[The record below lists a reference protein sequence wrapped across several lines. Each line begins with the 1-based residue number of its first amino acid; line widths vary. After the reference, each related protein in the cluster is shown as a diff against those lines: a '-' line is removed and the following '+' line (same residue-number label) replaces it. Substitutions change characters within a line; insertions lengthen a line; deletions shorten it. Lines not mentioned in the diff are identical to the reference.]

1 VDKNRKEDDAFM
13 KPKILLVDDQV
24 SFCQHAKTILTNEG
38 YEATLSHDA
47 GQALE
52 ALSGQSFDILV
63 TDMKMPGMDGLSLF
77 MKARKID
84 SEISCVIMT
93 AYGTISS
100 AVDSIKQGVS
110 DYIQKPFEPEVLL
123 MTIEKTL
130 RERRMIQEI
139 QHLRR
144 AVGKRYSYGNI
155 IGKNHKMQDVFHLIE
170 KVAPTDARVF
180 ITGETGVGKELVAK
194 AIHFNSPRKNHP
206 FVGINCGALSETL
219 LETELFGHEKG
230 AFTGA
235 GRCKQGKFE
244 YANNGTLFLDE
255 VGDISPAL
263 QVKLLRVTQEN
274 AIERV
279 GGNQSIAV
287 NVRIISATNQNIHEK
302 IRNRSFRME
311 LFYRLNVV
319 AIRIPPLRERIDDI
333 PLLVNHFIQTLNR
346 KFNKNIREV
355 STPAMKEL
363 MQHTWPGNVRELENV
378 LERAFVATDGAVVDE
393 IEFSHEFQKNVGPG
407 DPYPVDTDIPFKIAA
422 AMAQQRFEKA
432 YLMEILKQCGG
443 NVSLSAKKMELNPRT
458 LWRKIKEYRIDR
470 SEFTAED

>member
-1 VDKNRKEDDAFM
+1 M
-13 KPKILLVDDQV
+13 KPRILLVDDQV
-24 SFCQHAKTILTNEG
+24 SFCRHAKTILVGEG
-38 YEATLSHDA
+38 YETTLAHDA

-52 ALSGQSFDILV
+52 KLSGQSFDILV
-63 TDMKMPGMDGLSLF
+63 TDMKMPGMDGLALF
-77 MKARKID
+77 MKARKMD
-84 SEISCVIMT
+84 SDISGIIMT
-93 AYGTISS
+93 AYGSISS

-139 QHLRR
+139 HHLRQ
-144 AVGKRYSYGNI
+144 AVNQRYSYGNI

-170 KVAPTDARVF
+170 KVAPTASRVF

-194 AIHFNSPRKNHP
+194 AIHFNSPRKNKP

-219 LETELFGHEKG
+219 LETEMFGHEQG

-235 GRCKQGKFE
+235 ARCKQGKFE
-244 YANNGTLFLDE
+244 YAHGGTLFLDE

-263 QVKLLRVTQEN
+263 QVKLLRATQEN

-279 GGNQSIAV
+279 GGNHSIDV
-287 NVRIISATNQNIHEK
+287 DVRIISATNQDIQEK
-302 IRNRSFRME
+302 IKNRSFRME

-346 KFNKNIREV
+346 KFDKNIQGA
-355 STPAMKEL
+355 STRAMKQL
-363 MQHTWPGNVRELENV
+363 MQHNWPGNVRELENV
-378 LERAFVATDGAVVDE
+378 LERAFVTTDGAVIDVV
-393 IEFSHEFQKNVGPG
+393 EFSHSFQRPVETENL
-407 DPYPVDTDIPFKIAA
+407 YPVDTDIPFKIAM
-422 AMAQQRFEKA
+422 AMVQQRFEKS
-432 YLMEILKQCGG
+432 YLLETLKQCGG
-443 NVSLSAKKMELNPRT
+443 NVSKSSEKMELNPRT
-458 LWRKIKEYRIDR
+458 LWRKIKEYQIDR
-470 SEFTAED
+470 SEFTSQE